1 MDNTKSEYTQ
11 EDISLLQKSKPSI
24 QTVEGA
30 SLFENHDKEKI
41 KEALYQ
47 IAVPL
52 VEIAFSRNNFNRL
65 FPRSRIETPVETV
78 KIGAHQFEKLEKKDR
93 TKFLSAAYETL
104 SSPHIVIREDKTN
117 VFGERES
124 SHLYV
129 RSYIINEKRK
139 AVQTVVVGIEDFNV
153 AISTHPRD
161 INNIINKIKTP
172 DQLLF
177 VATSVGRIIRQH
189 TQEGQSVADSNRA
202 LSFGTLTE
210 PPNKLYN
217 EKKALS
223 IKDLI
228 ESQKII
234 PVQGTTNNA
243 HQAGKGVYMSNE
255 FAELEDQYLERM
267 ANGGASD
274 RALEEGYL
282 EQETQKDTRNL
293 YTQGGDVKEGQKK
306 PYYQKQVENLLDAVK
321 SGKTPFLPQEP
332 ILGEDGKMIS
342 SGNYSQDGDKLVINP
357 RPAVRMLS
365 GNILTGVNQITA
377 QIELD
382 KMQRKSQTVLTWEQA
397 KQEGAFIKKGA
408 QSFVLTGYDKDAG
421 EGQSKS
427 KVYHVFAAGDV
438 SNSKTIQGALNK
450 NANANAPK
458 PWTKE
463 VLSCHDSTP
472 EKFLGTY
479 MAASATGAKFETNME
494 TVQQFK
500 QQFTQM
506 MEKSIAEK
514 QHTAI
519 FEVARNA
526 QKYASAIRENSYK
539 QWEKANNKE
548 KEAHTRNLQ
557 QRAKGME
564 MGL

>member
-1 MDNTKSEYTQ
+1 MDNTESEYTILPL
-11 EDISLLQKSKPSI
+11 DHLLQNPS
-24 QTVEGA
+24 TLVEGA

-52 VEIAFSRNNFNRL
+52 VEIDFSRNNFNRL
-65 FPRSRIETPVETV
+65 FPHSR
-78 KIGAHQFEKLEKKDR
+78 
-93 TKFLSAAYETL
+93 
-104 SSPHIVIREDKTN
+104 
-117 VFGERES
+117 
-124 SHLYV
+124 
-129 RSYIINEKRK
+129 

-255 FAELEDQYLERM
+255 FAELEDQYLEQM

-282 EQETQKDTRNL
+282 EQEALKDTRNL
-293 YTQGGDVKEGQKK
+293 YSQGEDVKEGQKK

-321 SGKTPFLPQEP
+321 SGKAPFLPQEP

-494 TVQQFK
+494 TIQQFK

-506 MEKSIAEK
+506 MEKNIAEK

-526 QKYASAIRENSYK
+526 QKYASAIRENNYK
-539 QWEKANNKE
+539 QWEKEHNKE
-548 KEAHTRNLQ
+548 REANTRNLQ

-564 MGL
+564 IGL

>member
-1 MDNTKSEYTQ
+1 MDTTTSEYTNSPL
-11 EDISLLQKSKPSI
+11 EIFLQNPSTA
-24 QTVEGA
+24 TVEGA
-30 SLFENHDKEKI
+30 SLFEKQDKEKI

-52 VEIAFSRNNFNRL
+52 VEIDFSRNNFNRL

-255 FAELEDQYLERM
+255 FAALEDQYLEQM

-282 EQETQKDTRNL
+282 EQEALTEQLEQQEQETQKDTRNL
-293 YTQGGDVKEGQKK
+293 YSQGDAVKEGQKK
-306 PYYQKQVENLLDAVK
+306 PYYQQQAENLLDAVK

-438 SNSKTIQGALNK
+438 SNNKSIQGALSK

-458 PWTKE
+458 P
-463 VLSCHDSTP
+463 
-472 EKFLGTY
+472 
-479 MAASATGAKFETNME
+479 
-494 TVQQFK
+494 
-500 QQFTQM
+500 
-506 MEKSIAEK
+506 
-514 QHTAI
+514 
-519 FEVARNA
+519 
-526 QKYASAIRENSYK
+526 
-539 QWEKANNKE
+539 
-548 KEAHTRNLQ
+548 
-557 QRAKGME
+557 
-564 MGL
+564 

>member
-1 MDNTKSEYTQ
+1 MDTTTSEYTNSPL
-11 EDISLLQKSKPSI
+11 EIFLQNPSTA
-24 QTVEGA
+24 TVEGA
-30 SLFENHDKEKI
+30 SLFEKQDKEKI

-52 VEIAFSRNNFNRL
+52 VEIDFSRNNFNRL
-65 FPRSRIETPVETV
+65 FPRSRIETPV
-78 KIGAHQFEKLEKKDR
+78 
-93 TKFLSAAYETL
+93 
-104 SSPHIVIREDKTN
+104 KTN

-228 ESQKII
+228 ELQKIV

-255 FAELEDQYLERM
+255 FAALEDQYLEQM

-293 YTQGGDVKEGQKK
+293 YSQGDAVKEGQKK
-306 PYYQKQVENLLDAVK
+306 PYYQQQAENLLDAVK
-321 SGKTPFLPQEP
+321 SGKVPFLPQEP
-332 ILGEDGKMIS
+332 ILGEDGKMVY
-342 SGNYSQDGDKLVINP
+342 SGNYTQDGDKLVITP

-365 GNILTGVNQITA
+365 GNILTGVNQLTA

-382 KMQRKSQTVLTWEQA
+382 KMGRKSQTVLTWEQA
-397 KQEGAFIKKGA
+397 KQEECFIKKGS

-427 KVYHVFAAGDV
+427 RVYYVFAAGDV
-438 SNSKTIQGALNK
+438 SNNKSIQGALSK

-463 VLSCHDSTP
+463 TLSCHDSTP

-479 MAASATGAKFETNME
+479 MAACSTGAKFETDRA
-494 TVQQFK
+494 TVQQFQ

-519 FEVARNA
+519 FEVGRNA
-526 QKYASAIRENSYK
+526 QKYASAIRENGYK
-539 QWEKANNKE
+539 QWKKAHNQE
-548 KEAHTRNLQ
+548 KETHTRNLQ